1 MNQLPDKTVV
11 LGLCAAAAF
20 LRLPPQEAIIPALAA
35 VAAGG
40 FSEYVPNGTLRLC
53 ISFGWLAAALLYAP
67 CAFFLPLF
75 ALVPLQTQHPF
86 AALLFAAPLLVH
98 LQVISPPIGA
108 VLLLVFAAG
117 WRGTLRNREADALQK
132 ENNRQRDD
140 LIELS
145 RKLESRVEQLIESQD
160 YEVRLAT
167 LHERG
172 RIARDIHDTVGH
184 LLSSAILQI
193 GALLTVTN
201 DPAMQG
207 SLQAVKETLD
217 QGMNSIRESVHGLHE
232 ESLDLY
238 AQLDALVR
246 EFRFCQAKLRYEL
259 ASELPV
265 KARYA
270 VLSIVREGLHNIVR
284 HSNATQ
290 ATVSL
295 LEHPQLVQLTIRDNG
310 TQSAVQDASGMGLDS
325 IAQRVAALDGH
336 LHIDH
341 TQGFCLFISFT
352 KKALMIK
359 ETL

>member
-1 MNQLPDKTVV
+1 MNQLLDKTVV
-11 LGLCAAAAF
+11 LALCAAASF
-20 LRLPPQEAIIPALAA
+20 LRLPPQEAVIPALAA

-40 FSEYVPNGTLRLC
+40 FSEYVSNGTLRLS

-75 ALVPLQTQHPF
+75 ALAPLQTKYPF
-86 AALLFAAPLLVH
+86 AALLFPVPLVVH
-98 LQVISPPIGA
+98 WQAISPPICA

-117 WRGTLRNREADALQK
+117 WRGVQRNRDADALQK
-132 ENNRQRDD
+132 ENIRQRDD
-140 LIELS
+140 LTELS

-167 LHERG
+167 LRERG

-184 LLSSAILQI
+184 LLSSSILQI
-193 GALLTVTN
+193 GALLTVTD
-201 DPAMQG
+201 DPALQD

-217 QGMNSIRESVHGLHE
+217 QGMNSIRQSVHGLHE

-246 EFRFCQAKLRYEL
+246 AFQFCRAALCYEL
-259 ASELPV
+259 TSELPP

-270 VLSIVREGLHNIVR
+270 VLSIVREALHNVMK

-290 ATVSL
+290 VTVSL
-295 LEHPQLVQLTIRDNG
+295 LEHPQLVQLIIRDNG
-310 TQSAVQDASGMGLDS
+310 TQSTAADASGMGLDS
-325 IAQRVAALDGH
+325 IAQRVAALEGH

-359 ETL
+359 EAL